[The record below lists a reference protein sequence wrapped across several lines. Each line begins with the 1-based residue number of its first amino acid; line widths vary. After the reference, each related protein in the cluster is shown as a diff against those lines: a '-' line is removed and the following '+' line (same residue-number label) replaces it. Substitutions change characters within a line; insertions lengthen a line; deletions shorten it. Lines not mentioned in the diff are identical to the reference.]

1 MADRLGLVALIDRH
15 LPALRRLLSIGTT
28 LVLAAINRTVLPCSK
43 RAWASW
49 ARRTSVNRLFDITP
63 EALTS

>member
-15 LPALRRLLSIGTT
+15 LPALRRPLSIGTT
-28 LVLAAINRTVLPCSK
+28 LVLAAFNRAVLPCSK

-49 ARRTSVNRLFDITP
+49 ARRTLVHRFFDITP